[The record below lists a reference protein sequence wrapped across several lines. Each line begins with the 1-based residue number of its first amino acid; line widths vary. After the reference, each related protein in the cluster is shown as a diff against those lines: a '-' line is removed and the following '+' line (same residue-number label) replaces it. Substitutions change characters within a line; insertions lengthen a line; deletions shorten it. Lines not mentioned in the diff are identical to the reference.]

1 MSQNSQP
8 DTIVHGCSAWVIDLS
23 LTSDSTYHITTP
35 SPLFLWADRL
45 QARYVTVACQE
56 SPEEID
62 SFEPFYITW
71 CLNIGDVFTS
81 KMELIHPELQYGD
94 SWEDLDEPLLILLS
108 ELEPFPAEGMQYTS
122 IVRPGTHRN
131 SYK

>member
-8 DTIVHGCSAWVIDLS
+8 DTIVHGCSAQVIDLS
-23 LTSDSTYHITTP
+23 LTSDSTYHTTTP

-45 QARYVTVACQE
+45 RARYVTVACEE

-71 CLNIGDVFTS
+71 CLTIGDAFTS

-94 SWEDLDEPLLILLS
+94 SWEDLDEPLLILS
-108 ELEPFPAEGMQYTS
+108 ELEPFPAEGMHS
-122 IVRPGTHRN
+122 L
-131 SYK
+131 